1 MSSLARSGA
10 LLAPAGVAP
19 GLRESS
25 IASIGMAVPPRVVGN
40 AEIAARL
47 GVDESWIVKRT
58 GVRRRRRASEG
69 ERLSDLAAQAAGA
82 ALERAA
88 IPAGELDL
96 VIVATF
102 TQDEL
107 LPAAAPLVAGRIGA
121 DRAGTMDVGA
131 ACTGFL
137 SALAL
142 AAGQVESGRA
152 KAVLVVGADLLSRV
166 TDYDDR
172 ATAGLF
178 GDGAGAAVVRAG
190 GPGLIGPIVLR
201 ADPHEGPA
209 CISASHRE
217 RKIRMRG
224 QDTFRAAVTHLS
236 ESTLEAVAAA
246 GLSLDDVDL
255 FVYHQANTR
264 IIGAVGER
272 LGLADDRVI
281 DCIERYG
288 NTSAASIPIALGEA
302 EETGRLPAGAT
313 VLVAAFAAG
322 FVWGAGVIEW
332 GCER

>member
-1 MSSLARSGA
+1 VSSAIRPGA
-10 LLAPAGVAP
+10 VLAPTGFERGVRDA
-19 GLRESS
+19 S
-25 IASIGMAVPPRVVGN
+25 IASIGVAVPERVVGN
-40 AEIAARL
+40 SEIAARL
-47 GVDESWIVKRT
+47 GVDESWIEKRT
-58 GVRRRRRASEG
+58 GVRERRRAADG
-69 ERLSDLAAQAAGA
+69 ERLSDLAAEAGRA
-82 ALERAA
+82 ALGRAA
-88 IPAGELDL
+88 IPARELDL

-121 DRAGTMDVGA
+121 DRAGTMDLGA

-142 AAGQVESGRA
+142 AAGQVEAGRA
-152 KAVLVVGADLLSRV
+152 DAALVVGADLVSRV
-166 TDYDDR
+166 IDYDDR
-172 ATAGLF
+172 STAGLF
-178 GDGAGAAVVRAG
+178 GDGAGAGVVRAG
-190 GPGLIGPIVLR
+190 GPGRIGPIVLS
-201 ADPHEGPA
+201 ADPYTGPA
-209 CISASHRE
+209 CINASHAD

-224 QDTFRAAVTHLS
+224 QDTFRAAVARLS
-236 ESTLEAVAAA
+236 ESTVEAVAAA
-246 GLSLDDVDL
+246 GLELDEVDL

-272 LGLADDRVI
+272 LGLPGDRVV

-288 NTSAASIPIALGEA
+288 NTSAASIPIALREA
-302 EETGRLPAGAT
+302 EELGRLPDGAT